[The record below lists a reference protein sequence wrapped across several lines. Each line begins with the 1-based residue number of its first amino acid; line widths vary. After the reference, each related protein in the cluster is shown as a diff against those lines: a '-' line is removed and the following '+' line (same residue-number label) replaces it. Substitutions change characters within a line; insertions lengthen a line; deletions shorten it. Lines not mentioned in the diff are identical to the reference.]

1 MTYSNVHEGIFHSRP
16 NRFVAQVE
24 IDGQVHSC
32 HVKNTGRCELLVP
45 GAKVYLERSDKLART
60 TMYDLIAAYKG
71 EHLVNIDSQAP
82 NHAFRKYIQAG
93 NYINNATH
101 IKPEARYKGSRFD
114 FYIEVDNRKIFIE
127 VKGVTFEKDG
137 VALFPDAPT
146 LRGVKHLHELT
157 QSISEGYEAHVVF
170 IIQMKEVKSFAPNWE
185 IHREFGLAL
194 AEAHAAGV
202 KISAF
207 DCIVTPSHMVIDK
220 PILVQM
226 EQPGQ

>member
-1 MTYSNVHEGIFHSRP
+1 MTYSNIHKGIFHSRP

-24 IDGQVHSC
+24 IDGQVHNC
-32 HVKNTGRCELLVP
+32 HVKNTGRCELLIP
-45 GAKVYLERSDKLART
+45 GTEVYLERSNKPARV
-60 TMYDLIAAYKG
+60 TMYDLVTAYKG
-71 EHLVNIDSQAP
+71 EQLVNIDSQAP
-82 NHAFRKYIQAG
+82 NHALREYIQAG
-93 NYINNATH
+93 NYINNVTY

-114 FYIEVDNRKIFIE
+114 LYIEADNRKIFIE
-127 VKGVTFEKDG
+127 VKGVTLEKDG

-146 LRGVKHLHELT
+146 LRGIKHLHELT
-157 QSISEGYEAHVVF
+157 QSISEGHEAHVVF
-170 IIQMKEVKSFAPNWE
+170 IVQMKGVKSFAPNWE

-207 DCIVTPSHMVIDK
+207 DCIVAPNRLVVDK
-220 PILVQM
+220 PILVQL